1 MDYKRIDR
9 ADIFSPKKRLDE
21 VIEAGRENRTDLIVA
36 KKMAEKAN
44 CSYIFGESSREIFC
58 RDYENNFK
66 HYSEVIK
73 ALFKF
78 ALKDLFVIRNTHSG
92 VISANFLLPMA
103 FKIEQNEIGMKGD
116 LAISLTEP
124 VVLGK
129 EEKELLDTIVDQV
142 NMVLYTI
149 IPGMKIA
156 VHNYGMQ
163 LMDSGENG
171 YRVELVSIRGD
182 MPAIPIRMESE
193 GIIKI
198 ISILNALI
206 QAFGNPSICLA
217 IDELDAGIFEYMLG
231 ELLDIFNQ
239 SAKGQL
245 IFTSHNLRALEMLD
259 KDSIMFSTANPDRR
273 YIRMKNKKATN
284 NLRNMYLR
292 GILVGGQ
299 DEVIYEETD
308 SLRIARAF
316 RKAGRAIQHD

>member
-1 MDYKRIDR
+1 M
-9 ADIFSPKKRLDE
+9 
-21 VIEAGRENRTDLIVA
+21 
-36 KKMAEKAN
+36 
-44 CSYIFGESSREIFC
+44 
-58 RDYENNFK
+58 
-66 HYSEVIK
+66 
-73 ALFKF
+73 
-78 ALKDLFVIRNTHSG
+78 
-92 VISANFLLPMA
+92 ISANFLLPMA

-231 ELLDIFNQ
+231 ELLD
-239 SAKGQL
+239 
-245 IFTSHNLRALEMLD
+245 TSHNLRALEMLD